1 MLNRGVIM
9 SDDSKTRARIRA
21 LLALAQDEGASA
33 SEREVA
39 MKRASVLMARHAITS
54 LDVEAAERERIEV
67 RELVLRGGRSTASY
81 ATCVAIVKAANAAG
95 LVAYYMDR
103 RDRRGDPHVLVR
115 VAGFGSDLDWVMPLA
130 AALASYTAAGW
141 ASWRR
146 ANSARYKRSKAPHRR
161 RLRDGFILGFGIA
174 VADVVRETRTTAL
187 TEASDNGAP
196 TRALVVRSREARL
209 AEWAEKLSLRP
220 GARLTSN
227 DDTRRA
233 GYSAGRASGLGAR
246 TTNLTGTGTPPRI
259 DSH

>member
-1 MLNRGVIM
+1 MN
-9 SDDSKTRARIRA
+9 DDKKIQQRIRA

-33 SEREVA
+33 S
-39 MKRASVLMARHAITS
+39 
-54 LDVEAAERERIEV
+54 ERERIEV

-81 ATCVAIVKAANAAG
+81 ATCVAIEKAADAAG

-103 RDRRGDPHVLVR
+103 SDRRGDPHILVR

-161 RLRDGFILGFGIA
+161 RLRDGFILGFGLA

-187 TEASDNGAP
+187 TEASDDGAP
-196 TRALVVRSREARL
+196 TRALVVRSREAQV

-220 GARLTSN
+220 GAPLTSN
-227 DDTRRA
+227 ADTRRA

-246 TTNLTGTGTPPRI
+246 TTNVAGTGPQRI
-259 DSH
+259 TSH

>member
-1 MLNRGVIM
+1 MN
-9 SDDSKTRARIRA
+9 DDKKIQQRIRA

-81 ATCVAIVKAANAAG
+81 ATCVAIEKAADAAG
-95 LVAYYMDR
+95 LVAYYRDR

-130 AALASYTAAGW
+130 TALASYTAAGW

-161 RLRDGFILGFGIA
+161 HLRDGFIIGFGIA
-174 VADVVRETRTTAL
+174 VADAVRETRTAAF
-187 TEASDNGAP
+187 TEDSADDAP
-196 TRALVVRSREARL
+196 SRAVVVRSREARI
-209 AEWAEKLSLRP
+209 AEWVEQRLDLKP
-220 GARLTSN
+220 GVRLTSN
-227 DDTRRA
+227 NDTRRA
-233 GYSAGRASGLGAR
+233 GYSAGRASGLGTR
-246 TTNLTGTGTPPRI
+246 TTNVAGTGPQRI
-259 DSH
+259 TSH

>member
-39 MKRASVLMARHAITS
+39 MKRASILMARHSITS

-67 RELVLRGGRSTASY
+67 RGLVLRGGRSTASY
-81 ATCVAIVKAANAAG
+81 ATCVAIEKAADAAG
-95 LVAYYMDR
+95 LVAYYRDR

-115 VAGFGSDLDWVMPLA
+115 VAGFGSDLDWFMPLA
-130 AALASYTAAGW
+130 SALASYTAAGW
-141 ASWRR
+141 VAWRR

-161 RLRDGFILGFGIA
+161 QLRDGFIIGFGIA
-174 VADVVRETRTTAL
+174 VADAVRETRTAAL
-187 TEASDNGAP
+187 TEDSADDAP
-196 TRALVVRSREARL
+196 SRALVVRSREARI
-209 AEWAEKLSLRP
+209 AEWAEHLGLAT
-220 GARLTSN
+220 GAPITSN
-227 DDTRRA
+227 NDTRRA
-233 GYSAGRASGLGAR
+233 GYTAGRASGLGAR
-246 TTNLTGTGTPPRI
+246 TTNLTGTGTPRI

>member
-67 RELVLRGGRSTASY
+67 RGLVLRGGRSTASH
-81 ATCVAIVKAANAAG
+81 ATHTAIERVADAAG
-95 LVAYYMDR
+95 LCAYYT
-103 RDRRGDPHVLVR
+103 DRRGLRSNPHVQVN
-115 VAGFGSDLDWVMPLA
+115 VAGFSSDLDWFMPLA
-130 AALASYTAAGW
+130 SALASYTAAGW
-141 ASWRR
+141 VAWRR
-146 ANSARYKRSKAPHRR
+146 ANSELYRRSEATRR
-161 RLRDGFILGFGIA
+161 RQLRDGFILGFGFA
-174 VADVVRETRTTAL
+174 VADAVRESRATAL
-187 TEASDNGAP
+187 AQDSADDAP
-196 TRALVVRSREARL
+196 TRALVVRSREARIT
-209 AEWAEKLSLRP
+209 EWVEQQLDLKP
-220 GARLTSN
+220 GARITSSA
-227 DDTRRA
+227 DTRRA

-246 TTNLTGTGTPPRI
+246 TTNVAGTGTPRI

>member
-39 MKRASVLMARHAITS
+39 LKRASILIARHSITS

-67 RELVLRGGRSTASY
+67 RGLVLRGGRSTASY
-81 ATCVAIVKAANAAG
+81 ATCVAIEKAADAAG
-95 LVAYYMDR
+95 LVAYYRDR

-115 VAGFGSDLDWVMPLA
+115 VAGFGSDLDWFMPLA
-130 AALASYTAAGW
+130 SALASYTAAGW
-141 ASWRR
+141 VAWRC

-161 RLRDGFILGFGIA
+161 QLRDGFIIGFGIA
-174 VADVVRETRTTAL
+174 VADAVRESRATAL
-187 TEASDNGAP
+187 AQDSADDAP
-196 TRALVVRSREARL
+196 SRALVVRSREAQV
-209 AEWAEKLSLRP
+209 AEWAEHLGLAT
-220 GARLTSN
+220 GAPITSN
-227 DDTRRA
+227 NDTRRA
-233 GYSAGRASGLGAR
+233 GYTAGRASGLGAR
-246 TTNLTGTGTPPRI
+246 TTNLTGTGTPRI